1 MLNPRFKG
9 AQPIDVFVVPVGR
22 WSDGSAGYVGPL
34 HLEAVHPSISLRV
47 PGSRKERAGGSI
59 MSAREIQ
66 DQKTIA
72 REMFVQQ
79 AAHAN
84 ADVSASPLRGATI
97 CSTKSRRGYTLE
109 STADEFCEAADA
121 SLLPVIRVDA
131 ADLMRVLRQL
141 EVIAKRQAPRI
152 AFKAKGSILLLDL
165 ADILAVQAEGNY
177 VSLQHRP
184 NPYLVHESLSSM
196 AEKLKPYGFIRIH
209 RSVVV
214 NISAV
219 EEIQPLPTGEYR
231 LRVKGGKE
239 YLVTRTYKHNLR
251 DLAQLWVGSERLCGQ
266 QTARG
271 ITSLFH
277 RSIPDRPSRKVNS

>member
-1 MLNPRFKG
+1 MRAKSLYNKLLIRIRAFRLAHCAELRF
-9 AQPIDVFVVPVGR
+9 A
-22 WSDGSAGYVGPL
+22 
-34 HLEAVHPSISLRV
+34 PSRVNGISLLNRQRATSAKLQLHHCFRHSELMLQTSCDSC
-47 PGSRKERAGGSI
+47 GSWR
-59 MSAREIQ
+59 
-66 DQKTIA
+66 
-72 REMFVQQ
+72 
-79 AAHAN
+79 
-84 ADVSASPLRGATI
+84 
-97 CSTKSRRGYTLE
+97 
-109 STADEFCEAADA
+109 
-121 SLLPVIRVDA
+121 
-131 ADLMRVLRQL
+131 
-141 EVIAKRQAPRI
+141 VIAKRQAPRI

-165 ADILAVQAEGNY
+165 ADIVAVQAEGNY

-251 DLAQLWVGSERLCGQ
+251 DLAQLWVGSERLCG
-266 QTARG
+266 
-271 ITSLFH
+271 
-277 RSIPDRPSRKVNS
+277 

>member
-1 MLNPRFKG
+1 M
-9 AQPIDVFVVPVGR
+9 
-22 WSDGSAGYVGPL
+22 GP
-34 HLEAVHPSISLRV
+34 EAR
-47 PGSRKERAGGSI
+47 GFI
-59 MSAREIQ
+59 MSVREIQ
-66 DQKTIA
+66 DEQAIA

-84 ADVSASPLRGATI
+84 ADVSTSPLRGATI
-97 CSTKSRRGYTLE
+97 CSTRSRRDTIE
-109 STADEFCEAADA
+109 PTADEFCEAADT
-121 SLLPVIRVDA
+121 SLLPVIRGDA
-131 ADLMRVLRQL
+131 ANLMRVLRQL

-231 LRVKGGKE
+231 LRVKGGKK

-251 DLAQLWVGSERLCGQ
+251 DLAQLWVGLERLCG
-266 QTARG
+266 
-271 ITSLFH
+271 
-277 RSIPDRPSRKVNS
+277 

>member
-1 MLNPRFKG
+1 MPKRHVCRSRT
-9 AQPIDVFVVPVGR
+9 QVVR
-22 WSDGSAGYVGPL
+22 RIRCSGYLGPL
-34 HLEAVHPSISLRV
+34 HLEAVHSSFSLRV
-47 PGSRKERAGGSI
+47 TGSRNERARGSI

-66 DQKTIA
+66 DQKAIEH
-72 REMFVQQ
+72 EMFVQR

-84 ADVSASPLRGATI
+84 ADVEASPLRGATI
-97 CSTKSRRGYTLE
+97 CSTKSGRDYILE
-109 STADEFCEAADA
+109 PTADRFCEAADT
-121 SLLPVIRVDA
+121 SSLPVIRIA
-131 ADLMRVLRQL
+131 AANLMGVLRQL
-141 EVIAKRQAPRI
+141 EVIAKRQTPRI

-184 NPYLVHESLSSM
+184 NPYLVRESLTSM

-219 EEIQPLPTGEYR
+219 QEIQPLPTGEHR
-231 LRVKGGKE
+231 LRVKGGKQ

-251 DLAQLWVGSERLCGQ
+251 DLAQLWVGSERLCG
-266 QTARG
+266 
-271 ITSLFH
+271 
-277 RSIPDRPSRKVNS
+277 